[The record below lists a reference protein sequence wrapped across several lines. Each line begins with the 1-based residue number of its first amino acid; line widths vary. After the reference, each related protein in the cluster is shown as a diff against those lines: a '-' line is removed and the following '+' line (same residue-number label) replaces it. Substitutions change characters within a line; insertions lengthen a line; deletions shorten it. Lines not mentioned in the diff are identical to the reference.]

1 MFLIGIIVFVSVF
14 IIVLCG
20 ILFYQS
26 SKDKADSNEQYEVN
40 RKISEYLQAHEFK
53 VSKIF
58 YITDSHTF
66 NKENS
71 FKKMI
76 VVDNENKKLCLINY
90 QSKKYYIIDFDEYL
104 NYELYENGG
113 MVTNG
118 EIIGGVGIGVFGA
131 ETNGNCK
138 DLKLIIRIKSLT
150 KSQVVYDI
158 ISNYMADMG
167 INKSSPLYRGC
178 IFSLQ
183 EVISFFEVIK
193 NDNLQNGILAG
204 SWLNKTSEWL
214 SRHKPPSVLLKK

>member
-1 MFLIGIIVFVSVF
+1 MFLICIIVCVLVF
-14 IIVLCG
+14 IIVFCG
-20 ILFYQS
+20 VLFYQS

-40 RKISEYLQAHEFK
+40 KKILEYLKAHEFK

-58 YITDSHTF
+58 FITDSHTY

-76 VVDNENKKLCLINY
+76 VVDNENKKLCLIDY

-113 MVTNG
+113 LVTNG
-118 EIIGGVGIGVFGA
+118 GTIGGVGIGLFGA

-150 KSQVVYDI
+150 KPQVVYEI

-167 INKSSPLYRGC
+167 LNKSSPLYRRS
-178 IFSLQ
+178 ISSLQ

-193 NDNLQNGILAG
+193 NNNLQNGTTG
-204 SWLNKTSEWL
+204 E
-214 SRHKPPSVLLKK
+214 VV